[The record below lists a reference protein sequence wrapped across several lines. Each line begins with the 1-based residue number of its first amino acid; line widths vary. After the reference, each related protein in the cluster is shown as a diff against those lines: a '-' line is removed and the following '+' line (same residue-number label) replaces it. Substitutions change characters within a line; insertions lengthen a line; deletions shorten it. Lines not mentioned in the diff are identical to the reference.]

1 MDIESLHS
9 IMIPNVV
16 HMALLHSAVIPNV
29 HMPKVA
35 YGKDFR
41 AYRILSQTIILFKD
55 IKWII
60 KEMFFMRGFVYWW
73 EWIYV

>member
-55 IKWII
+55 IK
-60 KEMFFMRGFVYWW
+60 
-73 EWIYV
+73 